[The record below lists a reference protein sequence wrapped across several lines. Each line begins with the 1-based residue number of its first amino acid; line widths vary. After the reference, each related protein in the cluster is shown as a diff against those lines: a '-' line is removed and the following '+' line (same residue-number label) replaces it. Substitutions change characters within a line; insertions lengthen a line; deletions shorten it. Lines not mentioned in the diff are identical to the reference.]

1 MSGVGLVTM
10 IMMLWSTW
18 KHSPRTAGGWRYY
31 VHCTRKHFYD
41 RKILTASGAEWVAP
55 VHANNRGS
63 HNKYDVAELFSG
75 SSREDIIGIINR
87 FYMDFRICGYDETIR
102 QLEQLL

>member
-1 MSGVGLVTM
+1 M
-10 IMMLWSTW
+10 
-18 KHSPRTAGGWRYY
+18 GGDGSI
-31 VHCTRKHFYD
+31 CTLNNHFYA

-63 HNKYDVAELFSG
+63 HNNYDVARLFSG

-87 FYMDFRICGYDETIR
+87 FYMDFRICGYDATIR

>member
-1 MSGVGLVTM
+1 M
-10 IMMLWSTW
+10 
-18 KHSPRTAGGWRYY
+18 
-31 VHCTRKHFYD
+31 
-41 RKILTASGAEWVAP
+41 AP

-63 HNKYDVAELFSG
+63 HNNYDVAELFRG

>member
-1 MSGVGLVTM
+1 M
-10 IMMLWSTW
+10 
-18 KHSPRTAGGWRYY
+18 
-31 VHCTRKHFYD
+31 
-41 RKILTASGAEWVAP
+41 AP

-63 HNKYDVAELFSG
+63 HNKYEVAELFRG
-75 SSREDIIGIINR
+75 SSREDIIGIISR

>member
-1 MSGVGLVTM
+1 M
-10 IMMLWSTW
+10 
-18 KHSPRTAGGWRYY
+18 GGDGSI
-31 VHCTRKHFYD
+31 CTLNNHFYA

-63 HNKYDVAELFSG
+63 HNNYDVARLFRG

-87 FYMDFRICGYDETIR
+87 FYMDFRVCGYDETIR